1 MLSQY
6 YKKDFKI
13 LSKLENDMR
22 LVYLD
27 NAATTQKPDVVLAAV
42 KRYYTVD
49 NANPHRGVYEL
60 AMRATD
66 VHEQARNV
74 IATFLNAERDEEIIF
89 RSFKPCSLQLR
100 PC

>member
-42 KRYYTVD
+42 KRYY
-49 NANPHRGVYEL
+49 
-60 AMRATD
+60 
-66 VHEQARNV
+66 
-74 IATFLNAERDEEIIF
+74 
-89 RSFKPCSLQLR
+89 S
-100 PC
+100 

>member
-42 KRYYTVD
+42 KRYYTAD
-49 NANPHRGVYEL
+49 NANPHRGV
-60 AMRATD
+60 
-66 VHEQARNV
+66 
-74 IATFLNAERDEEIIF
+74 
-89 RSFKPCSLQLR
+89 
-100 PC
+100 

>member
-42 KRYYTVD
+42 KRYYTAD
-49 NANPHRGVYEL
+49 NAEGIMIRKYD
-60 AMRATD
+60 RIFI
-66 VHEQARNV
+66 R
-74 IATFLNAERDEEIIF
+74 RKSEE
-89 RSFKPCSLQLR
+89 
-100 PC
+100 